1 MKYDFRNYHE
11 LQRVRNVGRD
21 LAALLLQGYRG
32 ESQIPREKVKSK
44 KKKKSLINPTA
55 ELHIYVSHFGFLV
68 FIQVHLKH

>member
-21 LAALLLQGYRG
+21 LAALLLQGYGG

-44 KKKKSLINPTA
+44 KKKKKFN
-55 ELHIYVSHFGFLV
+55 
-68 FIQVHLKH
+68 